1 MTPGQYDALPQRE
14 KLAIIGFIEVYMDAQ
29 KEAQKEALE
38 QARSAGKGR

>member
-1 MTPGQYDALPQRE
+1 MIPGQYDALPQRE

-29 KEAQKEALE
+29 KEALE